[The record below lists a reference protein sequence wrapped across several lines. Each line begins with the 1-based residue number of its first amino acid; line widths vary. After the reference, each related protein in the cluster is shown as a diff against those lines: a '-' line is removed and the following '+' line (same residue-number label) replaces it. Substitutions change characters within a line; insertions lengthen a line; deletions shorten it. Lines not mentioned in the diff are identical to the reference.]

1 MSSAVVPVAE
11 ARPVDPVGGLTRER
25 RHGAIITAAFFGVLI
40 VGGALVPLDAAVLS
54 EGEIAVASNRQSVEH
69 RYGGTIIALSVR
81 EGARVAAGTV
91 LIELAGTEVR
101 AELAALDSQ
110 LVEAEA
116 TQARL
121 LSPPNTTPAEPARWA
136 TLPLDERARA
146 QAVLARQRGELDS
159 QRSMDATQLSILA
172 QRRQQMNS
180 KIDGVKQQIDAIDR
194 QAKLIDD
201 EIKAM
206 STLAEKGL
214 IPLPRLRAVQR
225 ARAQLDG
232 SRAELVGQIHQA
244 EASVGEGAIQGL
256 AVGAKRSESRAA
268 ELRLTETSIAELL
281 PKVAAL
287 REQRSE
293 LQVRA
298 PVAGTVFGLTKFTVG
313 GVVQPG
319 ERILDIVPDD
329 RTLVIEVKVKPED
342 ADDLRAGMASE
353 VRFRGI
359 RTRAMPVIHGVVDRV
374 SPDAFH
380 DERSGQ
386 SFFRARIVVPPA
398 EVQRVVAARPNDP
411 PLLKAGLPAEIIV
424 PLRKRTA
431 LEYLFE
437 PLSQSFQRSFIEE

>member
-1 MSSAVVPVAE
+1 MSSALIPLAD
-11 ARPVDPVGGLTRER
+11 AAPVDPVGGLARER
-25 RHGAIITAAFFGVLI
+25 RHGVLIAAAFFGVVI
-40 VGGALVPLDAAVLS
+40 IGGALVPLDAAVLS
-54 EGEIAVASNRQSVEH
+54 EGEIAVASDRQSLEH
-69 RYGGTIIALSVR
+69 RYGGTIAALNVR
-81 EGARVAAGTV
+81 EGAKVAAGTV
-91 LIELAGTEVR
+91 MIELAGTEVR
-101 AELAALDSQ
+101 AQLAAIGSQ

-116 TQARL
+116 AQARL
-121 LSPPNTTPAEPARWA
+121 LAAPNAMPTEPPRWA
-136 TLPLDERARA
+136 TLPTDERAEAR
-146 QAVLARQRGELDS
+146 AVLVRQRGELDS
-159 QRSMDATQLSILA
+159 QRTTDSTQLAILA
-172 QRRQQMNS
+172 QRRKQMNG
-180 KIDGVKQQIDAIDR
+180 KIEGIKQQIDAIDR
-194 QAKLIDD
+194 EARLIDD

-206 STLAEKGL
+206 STLTEKGL

-232 SRAELVGQIHQA
+232 NRAELEGQIRQT

-256 AVGAKRSESRAA
+256 AVDARRSEGRAA

-287 REQRSE
+287 QEQRRE
-293 LQVRA
+293 LEVRA

-329 RTLVIEVKVKPED
+329 RTLVIEARIKPED
-342 ADDLRAGMASE
+342 ADDLRPGMATE

-380 DERSGQ
+380 DEKAGL
-386 SFFRARIVVPPA
+386 SFFRARVTVSPAEMQRIVV
-398 EVQRVVAARPNDP
+398 ARPDDP
-411 PLLKAGLPAEIIV
+411 PLLKAGLPAEVII

-437 PLSQSFQRSFIEE
+437 PLSQSFQRSFIED

>member
-1 MSSAVVPVAE
+1 
-11 ARPVDPVGGLTRER
+11 
-25 RHGAIITAAFFGVLI
+25 
-40 VGGALVPLDAAVLS
+40 LS
-54 EGEIAVASNRQSVEH
+54 EGEIAVASNRQSLEH
-69 RYGGTIIALSVR
+69 RYGGTIVALNVR

-101 AELAALDSQ
+101 AQLAALGSQ

-116 TQARL
+116 AQARL
-121 LSPPNTTPAEPARWA
+121 VSAPNATPTEPVRWA
-136 TLPLDERARA
+136 TLPPDERAEA
-146 QAVLARQRGELDS
+146 QAVLVRQRGELDS
-159 QRSMDATQLSILA
+159 QRTTDATQFSILA

-180 KIDGVKQQIDAIDR
+180 KIEGVKKQIDAIDR

-201 EIKAM
+201 EIAAM
-206 STLAEKGL
+206 TTLAEKGL

-225 ARAQLDG
+225 TRAQLDG
-232 SRAELVGQIHQA
+232 SRAELEGQIRQT
-244 EASVGEGAIQGL
+244 EASVGEGTIQGL
-256 AVGAKRSESRAA
+256 AVDAKRSEGRAA

-287 REQRSE
+287 SEQRRE

-319 ERILDIVPDD
+319 ERLLDIVPDD
-329 RTLVIEVKVKPED
+329 RTLVIEARIKPED

-359 RTRAMPVIHGVVDRV
+359 RSRAMPVIHGVVDRV

-380 DERSGQ
+380 DDKSGL
-386 SFFRARIVVPPA
+386 SFFRARITVPPA
-398 EVQRVVAARPNDP
+398 EVQRVVAARPDDP
-411 PLLKAGLPAEIIV
+411 PLLKAGLPAEVIV

-437 PLSQSFQRSFIEE
+437 PLSQSFRRSFIED